1 MEDPHAQRETFSLHP
16 GSVKVGYLSGVIQVF
31 EAGQP
36 FAPDLPRGCRVAVKP
51 NLTFPT
57 HRPGVT
63 TTPAVLRAVVER
75 LVERS
80 NQVFVVE
87 SDGGYGA
94 WDCERALRG
103 HGVHEMCAALGAT
116 PVNLS
121 AAPRASLAVARRGGH
136 LTIPFPRMLNRLH
149 P

>member
-1 MEDPHAQRETFSLHP
+1 MEDPHAQRETLSLHP

-63 TTPAVLRAVVER
+63 TTPAVLRAGASSVAVI
-75 LVERS
+75 
-80 NQVFVVE
+80 
-87 SDGGYGA
+87 SDLLSTGDPARRVREY
-94 WDCERALRG
+94 LK
-103 HGVHEMCAALGAT
+103 ALG
-116 PVNLS
+116 PV
-121 AAPRASLAVARRGGH
+121 
-136 LTIPFPRMLNRLH
+136 
-149 P
+149 